1 MTNLLSLEEFRREMG
16 FHPWHFWGLAN
27 STVPVNNACDD
38 TVKQY
43 SWQNSDA
50 VGREDIV
57 KAIET
62 AEQRLHDYLGYWPA
76 PKYGYKQVKYPTYID
91 VRVRFSGYEDG
102 NGRWTSVAT
111 GENYLQAI
119 GVEQRTLLAT
129 CNVTYSDPDGD
140 GLNELFTF
148 TVATIKTEVSKL
160 AFYFAAANRL
170 DGEAVSDKYRI
181 KPVNVVIS
189 GGVATVKGSSWLLV
203 RPILYE
209 GASTA
214 DLNPATAGNF
224 VTTVEAYTRVTNP
237 QGITLDDCQVR
248 LEWETAPYPWFATLN
263 TGSSTASVVDGGA
276 PNTDYSPLNDNGSTD
291 PAAMGM
297 AVGRAGIRDSR
308 LGHIIP
314 SQAVYNVA
322 DAAWYTVDWANST
335 APDTVTVRYNA
346 GIALDS
352 NGHMKQELRTLVA
365 RMAAAELAR
374 PICACDTASRE
385 LYRWQFDLGR
395 IGGADDERYSV
406 SQMDLENPFGT
417 RRGHVWSWKYTKQKQ
432 VAEAFLA

>member
-1 MTNLLSLEEFRREMG
+1 MG

-27 STVPVNNACDD
+27 STVPVNSACDD

-50 VGREDIV
+50 VGRDDIL

-76 PKYGYKQVKYPTYID
+76 PKYGSKQIDYPTFLD
-91 VRVRFSGYEDG
+91 VRVRYSGYTDAD
-102 NGRWTSVAT
+102 GRWISVKT

-119 GVEQRTLLAT
+119 GVEQLRLLET
-129 CNVTYSDPDGD
+129 CDVTYSDPDGD
-140 GLNELFTF
+140 GLEELFTF
-148 TVATIKTEVSKL
+148 TVATIQTDVSKL
-160 AFYFAAANRL
+160 AFYFSVADRL
-170 DGEAVSDKYRI
+170 DEERVGDKYRI
-181 KPVNVVIS
+181 QPVNVVIS
-189 GGVATVKGSSWLLV
+189 GGIATVKGSRWLLV

-209 GASTA
+209 GASVG
-214 DLNPATAGNF
+214 DINPATAANF
-224 VTTVEAYTRVTNP
+224 VTTIDAYTRITNS
-237 QGITLDDCQVR
+237 QGIRLDDCQIR
-248 LEWETAPYPWFATLN
+248 LEWETVPYPNYASLI
-263 TGSSTASVVDGGA
+263 TGSSTAQVVDGGA
-276 PNTDYSPLNDNGSTD
+276 PNTDFNPLDDDLSSTD

-297 AVGRAGIRDSR
+297 AVGRAGIRNSR
-308 LGHIIP
+308 LGVIIP
-314 SQAVYNVA
+314 AQAVYNVA
-322 DAAWYTVDWANST
+322 DAAWQSVNWANLT
-335 APDTVTVRYNA
+335 APDRIIVRYRA
-346 GIALDS
+346 GMELDQK
-352 NGHMKQELRTLVA
+352 GHMKQELRTLVA

-395 IGGADDERYSV
+395 IGGADDERYSI

>member
-27 STVPVNNACDD
+27 STVPVNSACDD

-76 PKYGYKQVKYPTYID
+76 PKYDSKQVKFPTYINT
-91 VRVRFSGYEDG
+91 RVRYSGYPDAD
-102 NGRWTSVAT
+102 GRWLSVST
-111 GENYLQAI
+111 GENFIQAI
-119 GVEQRTLLAT
+119 GVEQLTLIDT
-129 CNVTYSDPDGD
+129 RSVTYSDPDGD
-140 GLNELFTF
+140 GLNELFTL
-148 TVATIKTEVSKL
+148 TVSTTKTDITKL

-170 DGEAVSDKYRI
+170 NNEAVGEKYRI
-181 KPVNVVIS
+181 EPVNVVIS
-189 GGVATVKGSSWLLV
+189 GGVATVTGSAWLLV

-209 GASTA
+209 GASVG
-214 DLNPATAGNF
+214 DINPSTAGNF
-224 VTTVEAYTRVTNP
+224 VTTLEAYTHVTNP
-237 QGITLDDCQVR
+237 QGITIYDCQVR
-248 LEWETAPYPWFATLN
+248 LEWETMPYPWFCGTGI
-263 TGSSTASVVDGGA
+263 GSSTAELVDGGT
-276 PNTDYSPLNDNGSTD
+276 PNTDYNPLSLDNSTD
-291 PAAMGM
+291 PASVGM

-308 LGHIIP
+308 LGSIIP
-314 SQAVYNVA
+314 AQSVWDAGAGVWYAVN
-322 DAAWYTVDWANST
+322 WANEM
-335 APDTVTVRYNA
+335 APDTITVRYQA
-346 GIALDS
+346 GIPLDS
-352 NGHMKQELRTLVA
+352 KGHMQAELRTLVA

-374 PICACDTASRE
+374 PICACDSASRE

-406 SQMDLENPFGT
+406 SQRNLENPYGT
-417 RRGHVWSWKYTKQKQ
+417 RRGHVWSWQYIKQKQ